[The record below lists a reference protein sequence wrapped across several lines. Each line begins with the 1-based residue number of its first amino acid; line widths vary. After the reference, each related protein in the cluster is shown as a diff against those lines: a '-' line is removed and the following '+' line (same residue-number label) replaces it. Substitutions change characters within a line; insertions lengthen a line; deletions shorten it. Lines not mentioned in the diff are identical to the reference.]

1 MIAALTLASSLAVFV
16 CTRAGDDGPS
26 IAWDDREVVIRQS
39 GAAADLDADA
49 ITGVLERSVA
59 TWALAGDCTDVAP
72 RLGPPTDGVLVGFD
86 WGAGSDSPEN
96 ENIVVFRN
104 DTPGDDLDAWVHALG
119 ALAITTVTWES
130 HSGRLLDADIEVNDA
145 RFHFTACDPGQ
156 CTVDF
161 DLENTMTHEMGH
173 VLGLDHSAAG
183 EATMYASAP
192 RADVTKRDLAA
203 DDVDGICTIYP
214 AGDANGECYGV
225 EREEPPDVRFT
236 PTLCAGGSPSGSAAL
251 VLLAAL
257 LRSRKRRRAPRSARL
272 SYADVGVADF
282 PG

>member
-1 MIAALTLASSLAVFV
+1 MIAALLLSSTLVGFV

-26 IAWDDREVVIRQS
+26 IAWDERDVVIRRS
-39 GAAADLDADA
+39 GASADLAADD
-49 ITGVLERSVA
+49 IEEVLERSVA

-72 RLGPPTDGVLVGFD
+72 RVGSPTDTILIGFD
-86 WGAGSDSPEN
+86 WGAGSGSPDN

-104 DTPGDDLDAWVHALG
+104 DTEGDELDAWVHALG

-130 HSGRLLDADIEVNDA
+130 HSGRLLDADIEVNDS
-145 RFHFTACDPGQ
+145 RFHYTACDPGQ

-183 EATMYASAP
+183 DATMYASAP
-192 RADVTKRDLAA
+192 RADLSKRDLAA
-203 DDVDGICTIYP
+203 DDVEGICAIYP
-214 AGDANGECYGV
+214 ADAPTGECYGV
-225 EREEPPDVRFT
+225 ERDDPPDVRFT
-236 PTLCAGGSPSGSAAL
+236 PTLCAGGTPSGGATLAL
-251 VLLAAL
+251 LCVLLRL
-257 LRSRKRRRAPRSARL
+257 RRRRRGARSARL
-272 SYADVGVADF
+272 SYADVGAADL